1 MEKVKILV
9 LGPERSGKT
18 AIVNH
23 VSGFKETT
31 SDYKPTVALRIV
43 EYEASGLNFNKSA
56 NPSIA
61 NRYSGGTSKASVEL
75 WDVSGHVRYQSCWPA
90 IMKDANGILFV
101 VNPEMKNCEKEL
113 ENWHKSFVGPT
124 RIRDACL
131 LCFGHRQGTQNKSTM
146 PQQKP
151 KLPKQFAKIKFCE
164 TSLEY
169 GSDDFKADLDRLVE
183 NIVITRREAEENQIL
198 DGSSTQ

>member
-1 MEKVKILV
+1 
-9 LGPERSGKT
+9 
-18 AIVNH
+18 
-23 VSGFKETT
+23 
-31 SDYKPTVALRIV
+31 
-43 EYEASGLNFNKSA
+43 
-56 NPSIA
+56 
-61 NRYSGGTSKASVEL
+61 
-75 WDVSGHVRYQSCWPA
+75 
-90 IMKDANGILFV
+90 
-101 VNPEMKNCEKEL
+101 MKNTEKDL

-124 RIRDACL
+124 RIRDPCM

-198 DGSSTQ
+198 DGSTR

>member
-1 MEKVKILV
+1 MKILV
-9 LGPERSGKT
+9 IGPERSGKT

-23 VSGFKETT
+23 VSGFKETTT

-61 NRYSGGTSKASVEL
+61 NRYSGGSSKASVEL
-75 WDVSGHVRYQSCWPA
+75 WDVSGHSRYQSCWPA

-101 VNPEMKNCEKEL
+101 FNPDVKNQEKEL
-113 ENWHKSFVGPT
+113 EAWHKGFTPST
-124 RIRDACL
+124 RIRDSCMLVFA
-131 LCFGHRQGTQNKSTM
+131 HRQGAQNKSTM

-151 KLPKQFAKIKFCE
+151 KFPKQFAKIKFCE
-164 TSLEY
+164 TTLEY
-169 GSDDFKADLDRLVE
+169 GSDDFKVELDRLVE

-198 DGSSTQ
+198 DGSSSQS